1 MASTTPARPG
11 RAPLVVPALP
21 LALLEA
27 VRSHDR
33 PGEVLEDE
41 DLTASMPRRL
51 GLTGVVH
58 TQIRRYESAY
68 SARRKVPLPEVAD
81 LMKLILRRPDA
92 PTILEETGRRMTRL
106 VLERRTPLAKRLR
119 RVLPR
124 AILFASIRRA
134 AARLLEASSGGAK
147 VVVTGKPL
155 ALRMEGGARLQ
166 IDQPSCQLYTGA
178 LEELIVS
185 YTGSPVPVEHV
196 ECVTRGDDA
205 CVWMAPA

>member
-1 MASTTPARPG
+1 M
-11 RAPLVVPALP
+11 VVPALP

-51 GLTGVVH
+51 GLTGVIH
-58 TQIRRYESAY
+58 TQIRRYETAY
-68 SARRKVPLPEVAD
+68 ASRKKVPLPEVAD

-106 VLERRTPLAKRLR
+106 VLDRRRPLAQRFR
-119 RVLPR
+119 RILPR
-124 AILFASIRRA
+124 ALLFASIRRTA
-134 AARLLEASSGGAK
+134 VKLLEATTGGARAT
-147 VVVTGKPL
+147 VSGKPL
-155 ALRMEGGARLQ
+155 AIRVAGGARLQ

-178 LEELIVS
+178 LEELVVA
-185 YTGSPVPVEHV
+185 YTGTPLTVEHV
-196 ECVTRGDDA
+196 ECVTRGGDA
-205 CVWMAPA
+205 CAWVAQS

>member
-1 MASTTPARPG
+1 MASTTPVRPG
-11 RAPLVVPALP
+11 RAPQVAPALP

-51 GLTGVVH
+51 GLTGVIH

-68 SARRKVPLPEVAD
+68 AARKKVPLPEVAD

-106 VLERRTPLAKRLR
+106 VLDRRMTFTRRFR

-124 AILFASIRRA
+124 GVLFAGIRRA
-134 AARLLEASSGGAK
+134 AVRLLEATNGGAPVK
-147 VVVTGKPL
+147 VVGKPL
-155 ALRMEGGARLQ
+155 AVRMEGGARLQ

-178 LEELIVS
+178 LEELVVL
-185 YTGSPVPVEHV
+185 YTGAPSPVEHV
-196 ECVTRGDDA
+196 LCVTRGDGA
-205 CVWMAPA
+205 CEWMSGA

>member
-1 MASTTPARPG
+1 V
-11 RAPLVVPALP
+11 VVPALP

-51 GLTGVVH
+51 GLTGVIH
-58 TQIRRYESAY
+58 TQIRRYETAY
-68 SARRKVPLPEVAD
+68 ASNRKVPLPEVAD

-106 VLERRTPLAKRLR
+106 IVERRGPLVRRMR

-124 AILFASIRRA
+124 AFLFAGIRRA
-134 AARLLEASSGGAK
+134 AVKLLAATSGGAQ
-147 VVVTGKPL
+147 VTITGRPL
-155 ALRMEGGARLQ
+155 AIRMGGGTRLE
-166 IDQPSCQLYTGA
+166 IDQPSCQMYTGA
-178 LEELIVS
+178 LEELVVL
-185 YTGSPVPVEHV
+185 YTGAPAIVTHV
-196 ECVTRGDDA
+196 QCVTHGADGCEWVAQD
-205 CVWMAPA
+205 

>member
-1 MASTTPARPG
+1 M
-11 RAPLVVPALP
+11 VVPALP

-51 GLTGVVH
+51 GLTGVIH

-68 SARRKVPLPEVAD
+68 ASRRKVPLLEVAD

-106 VLERRTPLAKRLR
+106 VLERRRPLAR
-119 RVLPR
+119 RFRRILPR
-124 AILFASIRRA
+124 PVLFASIRRA
-134 AARLLEASSGGAK
+134 AVRLLDATSGGART
-147 VVVTGKPL
+147 VVTGKPL
-155 ALRMEGGARLQ
+155 AVRMEGGARLQ

-178 LEELIVS
+178 LEELVVS
-185 YTGSPVPVEHV
+185 YTGSPLLVEHV
-196 ECVTRGDDA
+196 ACVTRGDDA
-205 CVWMAPA
+205 CAWVAQG